1 MTKKLPKQEKL
12 KKLNDKIVSALAFAE
27 DEEIPVSL
35 VLQIAGN
42 NLSEFGLCLT
52 HGDIAST
59 MGLLLHSFERSVMRR
74 TNSDQHEDISEH
86 VKIDIQVSHEIFG
99 HEDLATA
106 LLLSSFF
113 HSIQAMLE
121 NYDRHSQRLH

>member
-74 TNSDQHEDISEH
+74 TNSDQ
-86 VKIDIQVSHEIFG
+86 
-99 HEDLATA
+99 
-106 LLLSSFF
+106 
-113 HSIQAMLE
+113 LE
-121 NYDRHSQRLH
+121 